1 LGAQQLMPVSA
12 HLPGYRWFH
21 VFKNTA
27 VRMGVYIGVCLSL
40 VLSSWIIL
48 ANRVP
53 FLERFALERNLAGAA
68 LLGLL
73 AVIPVIRFLRS
84 PGYMLSS
91 SLVAWM
97 IFSLS
102 YRLLCIYF
110 ELLGTKYSAFQIFML
125 GFVIY
130 MILATLSWI
139 GTLVWRIRER
149 DISHPNN
156 HVS

>member
-1 LGAQQLMPVSA
+1 MPIAA

-21 VFKNTA
+21 VFKNVA
-27 VRMGVYIGVCLSL
+27 VRVGVYTGVCLSL
-40 VLSSWIIL
+40 ALSTWIL
-48 ANRVP
+48 VANRVP

-68 LLGLL
+68 LVGLL

-84 PGYMLSS
+84 PGYLLSS

-97 IFSLS
+97 IFSLT
-102 YRLLCIYF
+102 YRLLCIF
-110 ELLGTKYSAFQIFML
+110 FGHLGDKYSAFQIFML
-125 GFVIY
+125 GFVLY

-139 GTLVWRIRER
+139 GMLIWRVRER
-149 DISHPNN
+149 HISHPNN

>member
-1 LGAQQLMPVSA
+1 MSVAA

-21 VFKNTA
+21 VFKNVA
-27 VRMGVYIGVCLSL
+27 VRVGVYTGVCLSL
-40 VLSSWIIL
+40 ALSTWIL
-48 ANRVP
+48 VANRVP

-84 PGYMLSS
+84 PGYLLSS

-97 IFSLS
+97 IFSLT
-102 YRLLCIYF
+102 YRLLCIF
-110 ELLGTKYSAFQIFML
+110 FDHLGDKYSAFQIFML
-125 GFVIY
+125 GFVLY

-139 GTLVWRIRER
+139 GMLIWRVRER
-149 DISHPNN
+149 HISHPNN

>member
-1 LGAQQLMPVSA
+1 MPVTA

-21 VFKNTA
+21 VFKNVA
-27 VRMGVYIGVCLSL
+27 VRVGVYIGVCLSL
-40 VLSSWIIL
+40 TLSTWIL
-48 ANRVP
+48 VANRLP
-53 FLERFALERNLAGAA
+53 FLERFALERNLAAA
-68 LLGLL
+68 VTLGLL

-84 PGYMLSS
+84 PGYLLAST
-91 SLVAWM
+91 LIAWM
-97 IFSLS
+97 IFSLT
-102 YRLLCIYF
+102 YRLLCVFF
-110 ELLGTKYSAFQIFML
+110 ELLGEKYSAFQIFML
-125 GFVIY
+125 GFVVY

>member
-1 LGAQQLMPVSA
+1 MPVTA

-21 VFKNTA
+21 VFKNVA

-40 VLSSWIIL
+40 VLSSWIII

-53 FLERFALERNLAGAA
+53 FLERFALERNLAAA
-68 LLGLL
+68 VTLGLL
-73 AVIPVIRFLRS
+73 AIIPVIRFLRS
-84 PGYMLSS
+84 PGNLLAST
-91 SLVAWM
+91 LIAWM
-97 IFSLS
+97 IFSLT
-102 YRLLCIYF
+102 YRLLCVFF
-110 ELLGTKYSAFQIFML
+110 ELLGEKYSAFQIFML
-125 GFVIY
+125 GFVVY
-130 MILATLSWI
+130 MILSTLSWI

>member
-1 LGAQQLMPVSA
+1 MPVTA

-21 VFKNTA
+21 VFKNVA

-40 VLSSWIIL
+40 TLSTWIL
-48 ANRVP
+48 VANRLP
-53 FLERFALERNLAGAA
+53 FLERFALERNLTAA
-68 LLGLL
+68 VTLGLL

-84 PGYMLSS
+84 PGYLLAST
-91 SLVAWM
+91 LIAWM
-97 IFSLS
+97 IFSLT
-102 YRLLCIYF
+102 YRLLCVFF
-110 ELLGTKYSAFQIFML
+110 ELLGEKYSAFQIFML
-125 GFVIY
+125 GFVVY
-130 MILATLSWI
+130 MILSTLSWI

>member
-1 LGAQQLMPVSA
+1 MPVTA

-21 VFKNTA
+21 VFKNVA

-40 VLSSWIIL
+40 ILSIWIFV
-48 ANRVP
+48 ANRLP
-53 FLERFALERNLAGAA
+53 FFERFALERNLAAA
-68 LLGLL
+68 VVLGLL
-73 AVIPVIRFLRS
+73 AVTPVIRFLRS
-84 PGYMLSS
+84 PGNLLAST
-91 SLVAWM
+91 LIAWL
-97 IFSLS
+97 IFSLA

-110 ELLGTKYSAFQIFML
+110 ELLGAKYSAFQIFML
-125 GFVIY
+125 GFMVY

-139 GTLVWRIRER
+139 GTLVWRARER

>member
-1 LGAQQLMPVSA
+1 MPVAA

-21 VFKNTA
+21 VFKNVA
-27 VRMGVYIGVCLSL
+27 VRVGVYIGVCLSL
-40 VLSSWIIL
+40 VLSTWILL

-84 PGYMLSS
+84 PGNLLSS
-91 SLVAWM
+91 SLVAWT
-97 IFSLS
+97 IFSLT
-102 YRLLCIYF
+102 YRLLCF
-110 ELLGTKYSAFQIFML
+110 FFDHLNNKYSAFQIFML
-125 GFVIY
+125 GFVLY

-139 GTLVWRIRER
+139 GMLIWRVRER
-149 DISHPNN
+149 HISHPNN
-156 HVS
+156 HAS

>member
-1 LGAQQLMPVSA
+1 MSVSA
-12 HLPGYRWFH
+12 HLPGYAWFR

-48 ANRVP
+48 ANRAP
-53 FLERFALERNLAGAA
+53 LLERFALERNLAGAV
-68 LLGLL
+68 LLGFL

-91 SLVAWM
+91 SLVAWL
-97 IFSLS
+97 IFSLA

-125 GFVIY
+125 GFMVY

-139 GTLVWRIRER
+139 GTLVWRARER

>member
-1 LGAQQLMPVSA
+1 MSVSA

-21 VFKNTA
+21 VFKNVA
-27 VRMGVYIGVCLSL
+27 VSMGVYIGVCLSL
-40 VLSSWIIL
+40 VLSTWIFL

-73 AVIPVIRFLRS
+73 AVIPVFRFVRS
-84 PGYMLSS
+84 PGNLLSS
-91 SLVAWM
+91 SLIAWM
-97 IFSLS
+97 IFSLT
-102 YRLLCIYF
+102 YRLLCIF
-110 ELLGTKYSAFQIFML
+110 FDLLGAKYSAFQIFML
-125 GFVIY
+125 GFIVY

-139 GTLVWRIRER
+139 GTLIWRVRER
-149 DISHPNN
+149 HISHPNN